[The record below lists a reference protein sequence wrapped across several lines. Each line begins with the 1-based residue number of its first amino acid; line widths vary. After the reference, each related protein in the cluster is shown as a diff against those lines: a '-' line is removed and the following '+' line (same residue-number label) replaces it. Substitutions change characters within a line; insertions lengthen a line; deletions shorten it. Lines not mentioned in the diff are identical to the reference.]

1 MSKQDDAFEKW
12 YSFYPR
18 FEDLCKAW
26 DVNAQTVSKKIGV
39 SAATISQWKKSY
51 ENSSDIVGGLLGWT
65 QGGAMPSVD
74 SIIKMSLYFNC
85 STDYLIGTRVNWK
98 AEQID
103 RVINILSAENQEKL
117 KEYAELLLMKQKQ
130 EEQQIK

>member
-39 SAATISQWKKSY
+39 SAATI
-51 ENSSDIVGGLLGWT
+51 
-65 QGGAMPSVD
+65 P
-74 SIIKMSLYFNC
+74 
-85 STDYLIGTRVNWK
+85 
-98 AEQID
+98 
-103 RVINILSAENQEKL
+103 
-117 KEYAELLLMKQKQ
+117 
-130 EEQQIK
+130 